1 MPEKICRKKIV
12 LEEYL
17 CFNNKSKIWFLRKTK
32 NATNFTLKNNNGSTV
47 TYQASRF
54 HLLQEQGAI
63 KKPRAPLNA
72 SEQKEREW
80 CKNVETISFRREEFP
95 TYCSIW
101 HPDSVMQ
108 RCSNAPR
115 GKCGFPNGML
125 LLPSSSS
132 LFSSLAWTD
141 RAASGGGVGMW
152 VAQINRRR
160 TRRQRLAP
168 FVSLLSLW
176 LCDST
181 GCAAGKEFVE
191 KCSQWK
197 TLNHIPVRG

>member
-1 MPEKICRKKIV
+1 MVFKKNKKCSKLHLEKQQWQHR
-12 LEEYL
+12 YL
-17 CFNNKSKIWFLRKTK
+17 SSFSLSFIIRT
-32 NATNFTLKNNNGSTV
+32 GSD
-47 TYQASRF
+47 
-54 HLLQEQGAI
+54 

-176 LCDST
+176 LCDSP
-181 GCAAGKEFVE
+181 GCAAGKELVE